1 MKKIEMLNKE
11 LVNNEMEV
19 EELDNVMVENG
30 YYSILDDGVIED
42 IKRDKKAVYTGV
54 KSGECEVVVNFEI
67 VIDNGKDEVIDAFVM
82 KVIGVEEF

>member
-19 EELDNVMVENG
+19 EELDNMMVENG

-42 IKRDKKAVYTGV
+42 IKRDKKVVYTGV
-54 KSGECEVVVNFEI
+54 NSGECEVVVNFEI
-67 VIDNGKDEVIDAFVM
+67 AIDNGEDEVIDAFVM
-82 KVIGVEEF
+82 KVISVEEF